1 MSTKPRSLHGST
13 PRFSTLRENSW
24 RVEPGNTGNYMYV
37 GPYVISESMVGWVC
51 LERWV
56 PLGRLAPPGPPG
68 NDGEDRDP
76 GVPGSMGEVVY
87 THVACLGTVDIWRHK
102 DKCMRSFVIST
113 TLNF

>member
-1 MSTKPRSLHGST
+1 MGL
-13 PRFSTLRENSW
+13 
-24 RVEPGNTGNYMYV
+24 PGKM
-37 GPYVISESMVGWVC
+37 GPAGEIG
-51 LERWV
+51 
-56 PLGRLAPPGPPG
+56 PPGPPG

-113 TLNF
+113 TVNLYTFLSFDIGIRQKICSRKYV